1 MRMAAMRCRVARHLE
16 EIVSSPPRKNG
27 VLEGTFMST
36 NVRLIR
42 FPRGYSHGVRLA
54 KLLLNKFKVLNR

>member
-1 MRMAAMRCRVARHLE
+1 MVAMRCRVARHVE
-16 EIVSSPPRKNG
+16 EIVTPPRKNG

-54 KLLLNKFKVLNR
+54 KLLLNKFDVLKR

>member
-1 MRMAAMRCRVARHLE
+1 L
-16 EIVSSPPRKNG
+16 
-27 VLEGTFMST
+27 T